1 MNCQYPPIHSKGRN
15 AVGCISCKYE
25 LLFNIKQI
33 HHFSSLFI
41 TVTVYVRK
49 GQFQFS
55 WSKQSWSN
63 FKRVFQ
69 HGKQTGVLALFWIL
83 FSPIISVLHRNDPY
97 FSLVTFYFFQVVYS
111 LYFIAKHAFEGHLSI
126 TMWL

>member
-1 MNCQYPPIHSKGRN
+1 MNRQYLPIHFKGSN

-25 LLFNIKQI
+25 LLLNIKQI

-41 TVTVYVRK
+41 TVTVSICR

-55 WSKQSWSN
+55 WTKKSWSH

-83 FSPIISVLHRNDPY
+83 FSPIISVLHRDDPY
-97 FSLVTFYFFQVVYS
+97 FSLVTFYFFK
-111 LYFIAKHAFEGHLSI
+111 LFTLCLFIVFHCKACFLKVI
-126 TMWL
+126 CP